1 MIDIIKILYSYLHLL
16 DIALTQSLF
25 VGIFAILIF
34 YVASRY
40 MYSST
45 DNWYYSDEK
54 ENDE

>member
-1 MIDIIKILYSYLHLL
+1 M
-16 DIALTQSLF
+16 ALTQSLF

>member
-1 MIDIIKILYSYLHLL
+1 MIDIIKILYSYLHLFY
-16 DIALTQSLF
+16 IALTQSLF
-25 VGIFAILIF
+25 VGISAILIF

-40 MYSST
+40 IYSST